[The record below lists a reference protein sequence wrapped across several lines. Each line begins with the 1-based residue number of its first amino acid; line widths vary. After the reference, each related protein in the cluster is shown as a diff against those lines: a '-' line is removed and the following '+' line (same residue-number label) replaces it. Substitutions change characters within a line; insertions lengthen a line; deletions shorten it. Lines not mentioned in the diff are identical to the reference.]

1 MAFDDATILEAL
13 AAHIKAATPPTGE
26 TLKQSFAYPP
36 DGMGATPAVVLYPGG
51 DSIAYGASNRQTNL
65 SVNAT
70 LYLPLVEY
78 ARQYARIATLRAWM
92 RDSLLDGV
100 LLDGTDGVG
109 QASVVSTTTDTSD
122 YGDAPFVQI
131 TATIEIIGV
140 EAIAPTA

>member
-1 MAFDDATILEAL
+1 MNDAVVLNAL
-13 AAHIKAATPPTGE
+13 AAHYRAATPPTGE
-26 TLKQSFAYPP
+26 TIRFVSAYPVEAIP
-36 DGMGATPAVVLYPGG
+36 ATPAIILFEGS
-51 DSIAYGASNRQTNL
+51 DSITYGAASRNTTIQ
-65 SVNAT
+65 VQAI

-109 QASVVSTTTDTSD
+109 QASITSTTTDSSD
-122 YGDAPFVQI
+122 YGDAPFI
-131 TATIEIIGV
+131 TVTANIEITGV

>member
-1 MAFDDATILEAL
+1 VNDAVVLDAL
-13 AAHIKAATPPTGE
+13 AAHYRAATPPTGE
-26 TLKQSFAYPP
+26 TIRFVSAYPVE
-36 DGMGATPAVVLYPGG
+36 AIPASPAIILFEGS
-51 DSIAYGASNRQTNL
+51 DSVSYGAASRNTTIQ
-65 SVNAT
+65 VQAI

-78 ARQYARIATLRAWM
+78 ARQYARTATLRAWM

-122 YGDAPFVQI
+122 YGDAPFITI
-131 TATIEIIGV
+131 TANIEITGV

>member
-1 MAFDDATILEAL
+1 VNDAVVLNAL
-13 AAHIKAATPPTGE
+13 AAHLRAQTPPTGE
-26 TLKQSFAYPP
+26 TIRFVSAYPVESI
-36 DGMGATPAVVLYPGG
+36 PASPAIILFEGS
-51 DSIAYGASNRQTNL
+51 DTIAYGASNRTTTIQVQAIL
-65 SVNAT
+65 F
-70 LYLPLVEY
+70 LPLVEY

-109 QASVVSTTTDTSD
+109 QASVVSTTTDTND

>member
-1 MAFDDATILEAL
+1 MNDATVLNAIAT
-13 AAHIKAATPPTGE
+13 HYRNATPPTGE
-26 TLKQSFAYPP
+26 TIRFVSAYPVESI
-36 DGMGATPAVVLYPGG
+36 PASPAIILFEGS
-51 DSIAYGASNRQTNL
+51 DSIAYGASNRTTTIQ
-65 SVNAT
+65 VQAI

-109 QASVVSTTTDTSD
+109 QASVVSTTTDSSD
-122 YGDAPFVQI
+122 YADAPMITI
-131 TATIEIIGV
+131 TANIEIIGV

>member
-1 MAFDDATILEAL
+1 VNDAVVLNAL
-13 AAHIKAATPPTGE
+13 AAHLRAATPPTGE
-26 TLKQSFAYPP
+26 TIRFVSAYPVESI
-36 DGMGATPAVVLYPGG
+36 PASPAILLFEGS
-51 DSIAYGASNRQTNL
+51 DSVAYGAANRTTTLQ
-65 SVNAT
+65 VQAI

-109 QASVVSTTTDTSD
+109 QASVTGTTTDTSD
-122 YGDAPFVQI
+122 YGDAPFVTI
-131 TATIEIIGV
+131 TANIEIIGV

>member
-1 MAFDDATILEAL
+1 MNDAVVLNAL
-13 AAHIKAATPPTGE
+13 AAHFRAATPPTGE
-26 TLKQSFAYPP
+26 TIRFVSAYPVESI
-36 DGMGATPAVVLYPGG
+36 PASPAIILFEGS
-51 DSIAYGASNRQTNL
+51 DTIAYGASNRTTTIQVQAIL
-65 SVNAT
+65 F
-70 LYLPLVEY
+70 LPLVEY
-78 ARQYARIATLRAWM
+78 ARQYARISTLRAWM

>member
-1 MAFDDATILEAL
+1 VNDAVVLNAL
-13 AAHIKAATPPTGE
+13 AAHFRAATPPTGE
-26 TLKQSFAYPP
+26 TIRFVSAYPVESI
-36 DGMGATPAVVLYPGG
+36 PASPAIILFEGS
-51 DSIAYGASNRQTNL
+51 DTIAYGASNRTTTIQVQAIL
-65 SVNAT
+65 F
-70 LYLPLVEY
+70 LPLVEY
-78 ARQYARIATLRAWM
+78 ARQYARISTLRAWM

>member
-1 MAFDDATILEAL
+1 MNDAVVLNAL
-13 AAHIKAATPPTGE
+13 AAHFRAATPPTGE
-26 TLKQSFAYPP
+26 TIRFVSAYPVESI
-36 DGMGATPAVVLYPGG
+36 PASPAIILFEGS
-51 DSIAYGASNRQTNL
+51 DTIAYGASNRTTTIQVQAIL
-65 SVNAT
+65 F
-70 LYLPLVEY
+70 LPLVEY

-92 RDSLLDGV
+92 RDALLDGV

-122 YGDAPFVQI
+122 YGEAPFVQI